1 MVRPLL
7 KAGVAPAPTVIVFD
21 MDGVLVDVTESY
33 RETIVRTVEH
43 FTGRTIERALI
54 QRYKNEGGWNNDWA
68 LSQRICADLGV
79 TVEYDT
85 VVAYFNHL
93 FLDQGIIHR
102 ERWLVKPGLLDAL
115 AARYELAIFTG
126 RNRLEVSITLQRE
139 GLADCL
145 HLVTSDDVVKPKPDP
160 EGLQQIMA
168 LYPGKELL
176 YIGDTVDDARS
187 ARAAGVNF
195 VGIAAGNAELAGLL
209 ETEGAVAVLND
220 INELEDLLCVAL
232 P

>member
-1 MVRPLL
+1 MN
-7 KAGVAPAPTVIVFD
+7 PAVIVFD

-33 RETIVRTVEH
+33 RETIVLTVQH

-102 ERWLVKPGLLDAL
+102 ERWLVKLGLLDAL

-126 RNRLEVSITLQRE
+126 RNRTELSITLERE
-139 GLADCL
+139 HCEDRFE
-145 HLVTSDDVVKPKPDP
+145 LVTADDVANQKPDP
-160 EGLQQIMA
+160 EGLHKIMA
-168 LYPGKELL
+168 LHPGKELL